1 MLQPLFGGLYKVF
14 QEVSQSLNFLSYTL
28 IINRHHHVDGR
39 FQNINTA
46 DSLDKWV
53 AHKNECTSG
62 SSKIE

>member
-1 MLQPLFGGLYKVF
+1 MF

-53 AHKNECTSG
+53 AHKNECTCG